1 MAYTAAAVIAEAR
14 KWEGY
19 CEKRSIG
26 TDAQMQNKTWNA
38 GKNNY
43 TWFWVWL
50 KRKGCLNLQ
59 GGAWC
64 DGFVDFI
71 HAQVAGVD
79 KAKKS
84 LNGWSGYTPT
94 SANNYKKAGRWI
106 PAGGTPKA
114 GDQIFFKNDVRIC
127 HTGIVYAVDSTKVYT
142 IEGNTSGA
150 SGVISNGGGVCKK
163 SYKLTSDYIAGYGR
177 PKYDLEEVK
186 EVEEVSTEIKID
198 HAKSFDKKIA
208 GSYVTTTGLNMR
220 SGAGT
225 SKKVVTV
232 IPSGKSVNCY
242 GYFTPVNGVKWYL
255 VKYKTFTGFV
265 SSKYLRK

>member
-1 MAYTAAAVIAEAR
+1 MANTPDKVIKIAEA
-14 KWEGY
+14 EIGY
-19 CEKRSIG
+19 LEKKSNYKL
-26 TDAQMQNKTWNA
+26 DDKTANA
-38 GKNNY
+38 GSNNY
-43 TWFWVWL
+43 TKYGRDMHKLYPSIMDFPA
-50 KRKGCLNLQ
+50 
-59 GGAWC
+59 AWC
-64 DGFVDFI
+64 DCFVDWCFQK
-71 HAQVAGVD
+71 AYGVST
-79 KAKKS
+79 AKS
-84 LNGWSGYTPT
+84 LLGGNFNDYTVASAQAYKNKGAWYT
-94 SANNYKKAGRWI
+94 SN
-106 PAGGTPKA
+106 PKV

-150 SGVISNGGGVCKK
+150 SGVIPNGGGVCKK
-163 SYKLTSDYIAGYGR
+163 AYKINSDYIAGYGR
-177 PKYDLEEVK
+177 PKYDVEEVK
-186 EVEEVSTEIKID
+186 EVSTEIKID

-232 IPSGKSVNCY
+232 IPSGKSVRCY